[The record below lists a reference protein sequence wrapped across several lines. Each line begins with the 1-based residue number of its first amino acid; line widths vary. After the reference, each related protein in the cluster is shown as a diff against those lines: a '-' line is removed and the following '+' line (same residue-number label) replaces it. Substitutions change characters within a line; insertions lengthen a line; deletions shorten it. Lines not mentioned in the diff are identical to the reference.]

1 MKKTYQTPTMT
12 VEKVDTT
19 QIIAASAP
27 EMYGQD
33 ATGTAM
39 GRKGYIFDD
48 DEEDYDE

>member
-19 QIIAASAP
+19 QIIAASAQ
-27 EMYGQD
+27 MYGQD

-48 DEEDYDE
+48 EEEDYDE